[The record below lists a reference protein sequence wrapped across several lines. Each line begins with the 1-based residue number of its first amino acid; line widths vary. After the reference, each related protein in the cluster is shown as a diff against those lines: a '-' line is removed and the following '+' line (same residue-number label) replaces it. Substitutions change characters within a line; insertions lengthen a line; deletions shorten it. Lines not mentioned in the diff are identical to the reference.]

1 MFRLVRL
8 ELIFSNEVNLITCN
22 FDRMFYIDKHLSRFT
37 LAHVRLVPFL
47 SIFAKAS
54 ITFRGIQ
61 MVTYITLAKF
71 TDQGIR
77 TIKDTTKRADM
88 AKEMAGKFGVK
99 MTNILWTNGE
109 YDLITISEAADD
121 ESMAAF
127 GLLLSSAGNVRLQ
140 SLKAFNREEMNQIL
154 SKIP

>member
-1 MFRLVRL
+1 
-8 ELIFSNEVNLITCN
+8 
-22 FDRMFYIDKHLSRFT
+22 
-37 LAHVRLVPFL
+37 
-47 SIFAKAS
+47 
-54 ITFRGIQ
+54 

-99 MTNILWTNGE
+99 MSNIFWTNGE
-109 YDLITISEAADD
+109 YDLVTISEAADD

-127 GLLLSSAGNVRLQ
+127 GLMLSATGNVRLQ
-140 SLKAFNREEMNQIL
+140 SLKAFNREEMGRIL

>member
-1 MFRLVRL
+1 
-8 ELIFSNEVNLITCN
+8 
-22 FDRMFYIDKHLSRFT
+22 
-37 LAHVRLVPFL
+37 
-47 SIFAKAS
+47 
-54 ITFRGIQ
+54 

-99 MTNILWTNGE
+99 MTNIFWTNGE
-109 YDLITISEAADD
+109 YDLVTICDAADD

-127 GLLLSSAGNVRLQ
+127 GLTLSSAGNVRLE
-140 SLKAFNREEMNQIL
+140 SLKAFNREEMGRIL

>member
-1 MFRLVRL
+1 
-8 ELIFSNEVNLITCN
+8 
-22 FDRMFYIDKHLSRFT
+22 
-37 LAHVRLVPFL
+37 
-47 SIFAKAS
+47 
-54 ITFRGIQ
+54 

-99 MTNILWTNGE
+99 MTNIFWTTGD
-109 YDLITISEAADD
+109 YDMVTISEAADD
-121 ESMAAF
+121 ESISAF
-127 GLLLSSAGNVRLQ
+127 GLMLSSAGNVRLQ
-140 SLKAFNREEMNQIL
+140 SLKAFNREEMSRIL

>member
-1 MFRLVRL
+1 
-8 ELIFSNEVNLITCN
+8 
-22 FDRMFYIDKHLSRFT
+22 
-37 LAHVRLVPFL
+37 
-47 SIFAKAS
+47 
-54 ITFRGIQ
+54 

-99 MTNILWTNGE
+99 MTNIFWTTGE

-121 ESMAAF
+121 ESITAF
-127 GLLLSSAGNVRLQ
+127 GLMLSSAGNIRFET
-140 SLKAFNREEMNQIL
+140 LKAFNREEMNRIL